1 NLSSNIILNCP
12 YITPQFFIGF
22 VHVLVA
28 SLMAKNTDFIT
39 AVSVR
44 NDILFLVYFLTCPLR
59 FSMRFVVYTIFLI
72 STGNSRN
79 VVRLSQFFSH
89 PFMAYGYL
97 SFHFLERSFKAIRA
111 ACSFGAL
118 YI

>member
-1 NLSSNIILNCP
+1 
-12 YITPQFFIGF
+12 
-22 VHVLVA
+22 
-28 SLMAKNTDFIT
+28 MT
-39 AVSVR
+39 AVSVG

-79 VVRLSQFFSH
+79 VVRLSQLFSH

-97 SFHFLERSFKAIRA
+97 SFHFLERSFRAILA
-111 ACSFGAL
+111 ASSFEAL
-118 YI
+118 YIGFISLLKSLLSFQATYLQAFLI